1 MDCLYEK
8 SIALPNELKASI
20 FSTLTLFKMFLVIT
34 ILRFAHHEYGFYVV
48 GVWFTKL
55 VFSISEMSFVRRIRT
70 QDLGKIST

>member
-1 MDCLYEK
+1 MVKWLDFL
-8 SIALPNELKASI
+8 SII
-20 FSTLTLFKMFLVIT
+20 
-34 ILRFAHHEYGFYVV
+34 ILRSSHYEHVFYVV